1 MKRTIFAIVVILF
14 ACMASCGRKS
24 ATQAEYIMQN
34 DVDTVSYAMGM
45 NIALNLY
52 SADSMLN
59 IDAVCQAIRDV
70 YDAKPKMNADEAR
83 YAFMKYMNFD
93 VYERTKEV
101 ESRYLADLRK
111 TDRKFVA
118 TNSGLTYKVVTLG
131 DVKSAP
137 RAGRDTVVM
146 NYQIMNVA
154 GEKLDTANFSKKP
167 LRLSF
172 GKLPKGVQEALRLIG
187 PGGHMEVWVPSALA
201 FSSAGCDSIGVKPN
215 MMLFYEIKL
224 KDVVR
229 R

>member
-1 MKRTIFAIVVILF
+1 MKRTILAIVTVL
-14 ACMASCGRKS
+14 AVCMVSCGGKS
-24 ATQAEYIMQN
+24 TAHTEYVMKN

-52 SADSMLN
+52 SADSLLN
-59 IDAVCQAIRDV
+59 VDAVCQAIHDV
-70 YDAKPKMNADEAR
+70 YASKPKMNADEAR

-111 TDRKFVA
+111 SDRKFVA
-118 TNSGLTYKVVTLG
+118 TTSGLTYKIIALG

-137 RAGRDTVVM
+137 RSSRDTVVM
-146 NYQIMNVA
+146 NYKVMNVA
-154 GEKLDTANFSKKP
+154 GERLDTTYFSKKP
-167 LRLSF
+167 LRHSF

-229 R
+229 